1 MANVFFRKGQTE
13 TAHNIYSEVVNIW
26 SEMLK
31 SVVKL
36 EEPQPESTLTSFVEK
51 SAEEG
56 EMLDEAQEAEA
67 IQMLHA
73 IYDLQQ
79 SNSNYGAANMV
90 MLLHTLALLHTH
102 LMGYPKAQE
111 FAQDALTCAK
121 ENELVIDVSEVEN
134 LNSFIS
140 AKA

>member
-36 EEPQPESTLTSFVEK
+36 EEPQPESTLTSFVDK

-56 EMLDEAQEAEA
+56 EMLGK
-67 IQMLHA
+67 L
-73 IYDLQQ
+73 
-79 SNSNYGAANMV
+79 S
-90 MLLHTLALLHTH
+90 
-102 LMGYPKAQE
+102 
-111 FAQDALTCAK
+111 
-121 ENELVIDVSEVEN
+121 
-134 LNSFIS
+134 
-140 AKA
+140 